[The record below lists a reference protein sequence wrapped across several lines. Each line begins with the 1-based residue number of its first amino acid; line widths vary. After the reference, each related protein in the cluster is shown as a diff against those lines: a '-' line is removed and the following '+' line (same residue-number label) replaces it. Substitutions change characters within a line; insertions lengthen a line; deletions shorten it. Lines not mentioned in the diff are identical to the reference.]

1 MRVIRT
7 MLTVVQA
14 ERVMVMVM
22 VKEERRRRL
31 ILMMQGTASVR
42 TLEMKVE
49 MERKMMT
56 GRKMMA
62 GMKVM
67 QWRLLMKTTM
77 RTKMKVKMMMMMMMM
92 NMMYRAEVVE
102 MEERRTLK
110 MERMG
115 GGSRGRA
122 GGEVHLIRF

>member
-31 ILMMQGTASVR
+31 ILMMQGKASVR

-56 GRKMMA
+56 GRK
-62 GMKVM
+62 VM

-77 RTKMKVKMMMMMMMM
+77 RTKMKVKMMMMMMM

-115 GGSRGRA
+115 GGIPREGGR
-122 GGEVHLIRF
+122 